1 MILRV
6 VGAFLVINAIAY
18 AVQFV
23 FNDLYQD
30 GQGLEPKHIW
40 QVIDYVAVVVI
51 LAALVVNFMK
61 LRSLPPSG
69 GEAISGERLGA
80 YMLFYATA
88 ALILWLFH
96 NWIDLLTLPE
106 GKSVSV
112 YNNVIWKFIGVVFPL
127 TIGTTGC
134 ILWREASDG

>member
-18 AVQFV
+18 AAQFV

-51 LAALVVNFMK
+51 LATLAVNFMR

-69 GEAISGERLGA
+69 GEAISAEQLGA
-80 YMLFYATA
+80 YILFYATA
-88 ALILWLFH
+88 ALTLWFFH
-96 NWIDLLTLPE
+96 NWIDLLTLAE

-134 ILWREASDG
+134 ILWRETSDG